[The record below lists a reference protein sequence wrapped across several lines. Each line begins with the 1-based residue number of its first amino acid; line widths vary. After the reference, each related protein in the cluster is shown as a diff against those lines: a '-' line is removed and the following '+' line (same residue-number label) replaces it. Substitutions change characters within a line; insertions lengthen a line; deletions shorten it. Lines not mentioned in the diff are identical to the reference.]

1 MSRALVTRGTG
12 SGIFK
17 QGEQNSRA
25 TQLGFRKKALAPGT
39 FLFFLLFVIMFI
51 NTRDTSST
59 TPVQAGV
66 LGPAPPVTAAQLIAS
81 DGSWGNTEGP
91 AVDSKGTLY
100 FTSRGTFKGIVAWTE
115 KSGAR
120 SYLAV
125 ATKEGPGGL
134 WIDDADNIFL
144 TATGERKIL
153 KVSPDKEVS
162 VVAENFEANP
172 TVSKGPNDLVV
183 ASNGTVYFT
192 DPNGYYGDAPNGT
205 VYRVA
210 PGGKT
215 TVFSDAI
222 TGPNGIVLSADE
234 KTLYVSHNVSKS
246 TSKIERWTLNNDGS
260 AGTMS
265 ELATCDNC
273 VADGMAVDR
282 QGHIWLTCYS
292 FGRAYRVSPQG
303 KIVQS
308 ITTEQKALTNC
319 VFGRGTENKSLYL
332 TSSDMDRVTGY
343 VYRAKVAVPGLR

>member
-1 MSRALVTRGTG
+1 MSEGPVTSGAG
-12 SGIFK
+12 SGIL
-17 QGEQNSRA
+17 GAGNQNSRVAQWGFEKKLVSLA
-25 TQLGFRKKALAPGT
+25 TS
-39 FLFFLLFVIMFI
+39 LFFIPVAILITNGSI
-51 NTRDTSST
+51 TRSSIT
-59 TPVQAGV
+59 VHAGA
-66 LGPAPPVTAAQLIAS
+66 LGAAPPVTAAQLIAS

-134 WIDDADNIFL
+134 WVDNADNIFL

-153 KVSPDKEVS
+153 KVSPDKKVS
-162 VVAENFEANP
+162 VIAENFEANP
-172 TVSKGPNDLVV
+172 SLSKGPNDLVV

-205 VYRVA
+205 IYRVT

-234 KTLYVSHNVSKS
+234 KTLYVSHNVAKS
-246 TSKIERWTLNNDGS
+246 TSKIERWTLNDDGS
-260 AGTMS
+260 AGPMS

-292 FGRAYRVSPQG
+292 FGRSYRVSPQG

-319 VFGRGTENKSLYL
+319 VFGRGADNKSLYL

-343 VYRAKVAVPGLR
+343 VYRAKVAIPGLR